1 MNPAC
6 SEIAIGVS
14 AGTSDDRML
23 GSVSASDGCH
33 QPSQRFVA

>member
-6 SEIAIGVS
+6 NEIAIGAS
-14 AGTSDDRML
+14 AGTALPRMF

-33 QPSQRFVA
+33 QPSQRLVA